1 MKKLSVQSYSEIRPS
16 QFDQKMI
23 APYDRG
29 LIAIMIGNEYS
40 DRMIFFRNE
49 FILTIRVQ

>member
-23 APYDRG
+23 ALYDRG
-29 LIAIMIGNEYS
+29 LIGIMIVLLIK
-40 DRMIFFRNE
+40 DRTAINYRPAY
-49 FILTIRVQ
+49 Q